1 MSIKLKGSTA
11 GSVALDAPANTSPSG
26 SDIALTLPI
35 NAGSANQILKNSSTA
50 GALEFVNFSSLL
62 DAKFNEVDAVSMS
75 GSSTVTFTSLPSTTY
90 YIQLA
95 VSDYDQAADSNPVV
109 QIGTSSGFVT
119 TGYVGAAAYLGPGN
133 DGSSNSDGFKYLPTA
148 TGADDGFQMWHELI
162 LTSSNHWIYK
172 QNGAYTNNSYLIL
185 AAGQLDLGGTLD
197 RIRINANGTTFTD
210 GSAKLRYWTN

>member
-35 NAGSANQILKNSSTA
+35 DAGSANQYLKNGSTA
-50 GALEFVNFSSLL
+50 GSLEFASLP
-62 DAKFNEVDAVSMS
+62 ANFNEVAAVSMS
-75 GSSTVTFTSLPSTTY
+75 GSSTVTFTGLPSTTY

-119 TGYVGAAAYLGPGN
+119 SGYVGAAAYLGPAN

-148 TGADDGFQMWHELI
+148 TGAIDGFQMWHELI

-172 QNGAYTNNSYLIL
+172 QNGAYTANSYLIL
-185 AAGQLDLGGTLD
+185 GAGQLDLGGTLD